1 MLYCGRKSDLISG
14 FHTISHSHANKRH
27 DYVRGSWLRQKP
39 FPECPDT
46 DEWTEACE
54 VRLCQLELDY
64 NETLLVRMDRREA
77 DH

>member
-1 MLYCGRKSDLISG
+1 M
-14 FHTISHSHANKRH
+14 
-27 DYVRGSWLRQKP
+27 RGSWLRQKP